1 MGARAAPGGG
11 PGLGWRRRPHRS
23 ALEGVRTDFPIL
35 AREVEG
41 RPIAYLDNAATA
53 QKPTAVIEA
62 VDSYYRNSNANVHR
76 SMHVLAAEAE
86 ELYEGGRRKV
96 AELVGARPGEIVFVR
111 NATEAINLVRFTWAR
126 ENVGPGDVVL
136 ITAMEHHS
144 NVVPWQLLCQ
154 ERGARLEYVEIDAQG
169 KLDLSDFDERLARGV
184 KLVALTHVSNVL
196 GTINPV
202 AEVAE
207 RAHAAGAAVLVDG
220 AQAVPQFPVDVTATG
235 ADFYAFTGHKMYGPT
250 GIGVLW
256 GRRELL
262 DEMPPFLG
270 GGSMIKPVEDDHST
284 WAAVPAKFEAGT
296 PAIAE
301 SAGLGAAA
309 DFMTGLGMEAVRAH
323 ERELTAYALER
334 VVRGAGRDRLRARR
348 RCRARRAR
356 ELHGRGHPPAR
367 PRGAVQPR
375 GRGDPRR
382 PPLRA
387 AADAAARRPGHR
399 PRFVRRLQ
407 HDRRGRPPGRRAR
420 NREVDLRGL
429 RWILSTASTSSTTT
443 RTRGTSAIC
452 PQPDAEFEDRNPLC
466 GDEMG
471 VQIKLEGDRIAD
483 LRFHGQGCAI
493 SQATASIIS
502 DELKGK
508 TVAEVAGLDR
518 QVHRRGDRHRAL
530 PHPPQVRPAVV
541 EGGPGRPAGYG

>member
-1 MGARAAPGGG
+1 LAAVTAQA
-11 PGLGWRRRPHRS
+11 GLESVRS
-23 ALEGVRTDFPIL
+23 DFPIL

-41 RPIAYLDNAATA
+41 RPIAYLDSAATA
-53 QKPTAVIEA
+53 QKPEAVIEA

-126 ENVGPGDVVL
+126 ENVGPGEVVL

-154 ERGARLEYVEIDAQG
+154 ERGARLEYIEIDAQG
-169 KLDLSDFDERLARGV
+169 KLDLSDFDERLASGV

-207 RAHAAGAAVLVDG
+207 RAHAAGAVVLVDG
-220 AQAVPQFPVDVTATG
+220 AQAVPQLPVDVTATG

-270 GGSMIKPVEDDHST
+270 GGSMIKSVEDDHST

-301 SAGLGAAA
+301 SAGLGTAA

-334 VVRGAGRDRLRARR
+334 VSAVPGVTVYGPTDAADRGALVSFTVEGIHPHDLAELSNREGVAIRAGHHCAQPLMRRLGVPATARASFAVYNTPDEVDRLVDALET
-348 RCRARRAR
+348 AKSIF
-356 ELHGRGHPPAR
+356 
-367 PRGAVQPR
+367 GA
-375 GRGDPRR
+375 
-382 PPLRA
+382 
-387 AADAAARRPGHR
+387 
-399 PRFVRRLQ
+399 
-407 HDRRGRPPGRRAR
+407 
-420 NREVDLRGL
+420 
-429 RWILSTASTSSTTT
+429 
-443 RTRGTSAIC
+443 
-452 PQPDAEFEDRNPLC
+452 
-466 GDEMG
+466 
-471 VQIKLEGDRIAD
+471 
-483 LRFHGQGCAI
+483 
-493 SQATASIIS
+493 
-502 DELKGK
+502 
-508 TVAEVAGLDR
+508 
-518 QVHRRGDRHRAL
+518 
-530 PHPPQVRPAVV
+530 
-541 EGGPGRPAGYG
+541 